1 MAIGGVPGFGAWL
14 RGGVSG
20 FGRVFLGEFRA
31 SGPGFKGLDVGLGRG
46 CLKIDRHQTGATT
59 PKNLTTKQTH

>member
-1 MAIGGVPGFGAWL
+1 MDLVKWQLGGCQGLGPGS
-14 RGGVSG
+14 GVG
-20 FGRVFLGEFRA
+20 FRVSGEFRA